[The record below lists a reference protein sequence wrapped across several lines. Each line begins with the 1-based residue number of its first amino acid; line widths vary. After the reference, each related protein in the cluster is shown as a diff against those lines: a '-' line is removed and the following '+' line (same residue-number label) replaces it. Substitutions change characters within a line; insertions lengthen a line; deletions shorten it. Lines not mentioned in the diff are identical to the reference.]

1 MVVILDKLN
10 AVQSRS
16 RLEQANNGR
25 LSWKASR
32 NSRKTLHSPQHFH
45 HRKLPEM
52 VTQLENLAPW
62 GRKVRHI
69 ISSISMIQIMSH
81 SYERRFLNQSIC
93 KFFRLQT

>member
-10 AVQSRS
+10 AVQSRN
-16 RLEQANNGR
+16 RLDQANNGR

-45 HRKLPEM
+45 HRKIPEM
-52 VTQLENLAPW
+52 VTQLENSAPW
-62 GRKVRHI
+62 DRKVRNI
-69 ISSISMIQIMSH
+69 ISSITMTQIMSH

-93 KFFRLQT
+93 QFSRLQN